1 MQRFAMFFITLAF
14 VPLKMP
20 GQALTAEQ
28 QIAQAVLPLP
38 ESLRAGATV
47 LGYDEKLTLTTLR
60 KGSNAMVCTADRPG
74 DDQFDVRC
82 YHQAFLPAIQRARE
96 LRGQGLEGSAV
107 DQEMEKEIKAGSI
120 KLPNHATAGYR
131 MLGPIGAYDAATNQ
145 CTGEIRRWQSLHLPF
160 QTAADLTLPTESKR
174 DMPYVMASGT
184 WWAHVMIEH

>member
-1 MQRFAMFFITLAF
+1 MKTLVVVMF
-14 VPLKMP
+14 VPLMLP
-20 GQALTAEQ
+20 AQAVTQAPTAEQ

-47 LGYDEKLTLTTLR
+47 LGYDAKLTLVTLR

-82 YHQAFLPAIQRARE
+82 YHESFMPAIQRARE
-96 LRGQGLEGSAV
+96 LRSQGLQGSAV

-120 KLPNHATAGYR
+120 QLPNHATAGYR
-131 MLGPIGAYDAATNQ
+131 MLGPISAYDPATNAV
-145 CTGEIRRWQSLHLPF
+145 TSEIRSWQSLHLPF
-160 QTAADLTLPTESKR
+160 QTAVDLTLPTESKR